1 MTAITPLPP
10 APLVSDDTPTFNSKA
25 FLWAAALNQLVT
37 EINAEIPT
45 IDLAVPAS
53 EIALAAANYK
63 GAWSALTGALAIP
76 ASVSHL
82 GSIWLLGESVANVA
96 SEVPG
101 TSAKWLILTDYVKL
115 TGNQTIAGVK
125 TFSSD
130 PVMGV
135 SGLTGSIAAARILA
149 ALNASGSAPIYA
161 PRAWVRFNGNTGA
174 IVSSGNVASVTR
186 NGVGDYTIVFTT
198 AMPDANYAVTGSSDA
213 SSGTFTS
220 IAVHSSVAPTTSQ
233 VRVQV
238 GSGVTSCDATNV
250 SVTILR

>member
-1 MTAITPLPP
+1 MITPLPS
-10 APLVSDDTPTFNSKA
+10 APLPTDTPEDFNDKSFA
-25 FLWAAALNQLVT
+25 MVAALETFVD
-37 EINAEIPT
+37 EINAEIPN

-53 EIALAAANYK
+53 EIALAAANFK
-63 GAWSALTGALAIP
+63 GAWSALSGALAIP

-149 ALNASGSAPIYA
+149 ALNATGSAPIYA
-161 PRAWVRFNGNTGA
+161 CRAWVRFNGTTGA
-174 IVSSGNVASVTR
+174 ILASGNVSGVTR
-186 NGVGDYTIVFTT
+186 NSAGDYTITFAT
-198 AMPDANYAVTGSSDA
+198 AMPDANYSVSGCADAQSGNYTSLAVQSTA
-213 SSGTFTS
+213 N
-220 IAVHSSVAPTTSQ
+220 TTVNS
-233 VRVQV
+233 VRVQT
-238 GSGVTSCDATNV
+238 GYGPGVYDCTNV
-250 SVTILR
+250 SVNIFR

>member
-1 MTAITPLPP
+1 MITPLPD
-10 APLVSDDTPTFNSKA
+10 APLPTDLPAVFNSKA
-25 FLWAAALNQLVT
+25 FAMVSALETFIDEL
-37 EINAEIPT
+37 NAEIPT

-63 GAWSALTGALAIP
+63 GAWSALSGSLAIP

-82 GSIWLLGESVANVA
+82 GAIWLLSESVANVA
-96 SEVPG
+96 AEVPG
-101 TSAKWLILTDYVKL
+101 TSAKWLTLTDYVKL

-149 ALNASGSAPIYA
+149 ALNATGSAPIYA

-174 IVSSGNVASVTR
+174 IVAAGNVTSVTR
-186 NGVGDYTIVFTT
+186 NGVGDYTIAFTT
-198 AMPDANYAVTGSSDA
+198 ALPDANYAVMGSSNG
-213 SSGTFTS
+213 SSGNFTS
-220 IAVHSSVAPTTSQ
+220 LAVHSSIAPTTTQ

-238 GSGVTSCDATNV
+238 GSGAAAADATNI
-250 SVTILR
+250 SVCILR